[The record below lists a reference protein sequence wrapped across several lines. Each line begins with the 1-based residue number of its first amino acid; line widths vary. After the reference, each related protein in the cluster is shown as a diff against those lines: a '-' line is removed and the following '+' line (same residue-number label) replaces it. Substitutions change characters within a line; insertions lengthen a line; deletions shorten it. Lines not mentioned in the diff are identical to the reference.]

1 METALATIPWQT
13 FTQEY
18 WQVEALRLEYAPRG
32 PSGPVLRAIA
42 YADRKGR
49 LLLPPYQP
57 YLPLGFTPTPTTASY
72 RIQRQ
77 WLETARLLVDD
88 MLAHGLRGGLT
99 FSPAVTDPRPWIWS
113 HFHVSQWFTNF
124 IDFPF
129 TLDQADRV
137 VRQQAN
143 KALRAG
149 FTCTRTGNLEDALHC
164 LSGSEKRKGFSY
176 GISLQGLELAH
187 QLLGPEALRVYVSY
201 AAGGEPAAAR
211 VVLHRPGGRACDWI
225 AGTGDRYLRSGA
237 TQWLMSYM
245 FEDLQQAGAGGYD
258 SCGAGDETVALAKT
272 AWGGRLMTEY
282 SIEDYNLRSIKHQLG
297 DMLRYLKRQKFVR
310 GHRRAGGRA
319 DAPLPEYDP
328 AITLA
333 TRIPAAASNAQTEAC
348 P

>member
-1 METALATIPWQT
+1 MQTALATIPWQT

-18 WQVEALRLEYAPRG
+18 WQVEPMRLEYAPRG
-32 PSGPVLRAIA
+32 EGGPMLCAVA
-42 YADRKGR
+42 YADGKCR

-57 YLPLGFTPTPTTASY
+57 YIPLEFKPTPTEASY

-88 MLAHGLRGGLT
+88 MLVHGLRGSLT

-113 HFHVSQWFTNF
+113 HFRVSQWFTNF

-143 KALRAG
+143 KAVRAG
-149 FTCTRTGNLEDALHC
+149 FLCQRTDNLDDALHC
-164 LSGSEKRKGFSY
+164 LTGSEKRKGFSY
-176 GISLQGLELAH
+176 GISLQGLELANR
-187 QLLGPEALRVYVSY
+187 LLGPEALRVYICY

-225 AGTGDRYLRSGA
+225 AGTGDRYLHAGV
-237 TQWLMSYM
+237 TQRLMCYM
-245 FEDLQQAGAGGYD
+245 FEDLQQAGASGYD

-282 SIEDYNLRSIKHQLG
+282 SIDDYNLRSIKHRLG
-297 DMLRYLKRQKFVR
+297 DMLRYLKRQKSVR
-310 GHRRAGGRA
+310 GSRRAGGPA
-319 DAPLPEYDP
+319 DAPS
-328 AITLA
+328 AGC
-333 TRIPAAASNAQTEAC
+333 PAAMV

>member
-1 METALATIPWQT
+1 METALATVPWQT

-32 PSGPVLRAIA
+32 ASGPVLRAIV
-42 YADRKGR
+42 YADRKRR

-57 YLPLGFTPTPTTASY
+57 YAPLEFKPTPTEASY

-77 WLETARLLVDD
+77 WLQTARLLVDD

-113 HFHVSQWFTNF
+113 HFRVSQWFTNF

-143 KALRAG
+143 KASAPVSLARGPAIWRHPPLPVRIGKEERVLLRHQPPG
-149 FTCTRTGNLEDALHC
+149 IGTGPPVARSRGAC
-164 LSGSEKRKGFSY
+164 GSMSVMR
-176 GISLQGLELAH
+176 
-187 QLLGPEALRVYVSY
+187 R
-201 AAGGEPAAAR
+201 AAN
-211 VVLHRPGGRACDWI
+211 RPRPGSSSTAGGRACDWI
-225 AGTGDRYLRSGA
+225 AGTGDRYLHSGV

-258 SCGAGDETVALAKT
+258 WCGAGDETVALAKT

-297 DMLRYLKRQKFVR
+297 DMLPVPPTPEVR
-310 GHRRAGGRA
+310 AWPQAGRRARRR
-319 DAPLPEYDP
+319 PRPECQPTMTP
-328 AITLA
+328 ATSA
-333 TRIPAAASNAQTEAC
+333 IP
-348 P
+348 